1 MAAITTNTRSDTV
14 KTVSNQY
21 FFNVGGSTTAGS
33 VSEWD
38 GATATVEWSR
48 DGSAPWFPIKDASDV
63 DVART
68 ADSNGIVT
76 TGKVGHLSVNIT
88 GGNESTQSLIVT
100 LTPV

>member
-1 MAAITTNTRSDTV
+1 MAAITTNTRSDIV
-14 KTVSNQY
+14 KTVSDQY

-33 VSEWD
+33 VAEWN

-48 DGSAPWFPIKDASDV
+48 DGSAPWFPVKDLNDA

-68 ADSNGIVT
+68 TDSNGIVT
-76 TGKVGHLSVNIT
+76 TGKTGYLSVNIT
-88 GGNESTQSLIVT
+88 GGAESTQSLIVT